1 MDKILVLNGVYLR
14 FEAETNKQCQ
24 RENRDREMRGL
35 AGFVTR
41 LLEGPLKVFLV
52 IGLRNWA
59 QDERVGR
66 IGRDIRS

>member
-1 MDKILVLNGVYLR
+1 MR

-24 RENRDREMRGL
+24 RENRDRELRGL
-35 AGFVTR
+35 DGFVTR
-41 LLEGPLKVFLV
+41 LLEGPLKVFAV

-66 IGRDIRS
+66 SGGYQELTWSISCRISGD